1 MSKRSIILSILAGL
15 ILAAA
20 MPKPGIWAAA
30 WFGLVP
36 LLLALRGS
44 RPRDAAVYGLI
55 TGCAYYGIILFWL
68 TIFGYLPWAL
78 VVLKETFWLMLFA
91 VIASWLMPER
101 IGWWGYLAVP
111 AAWTAIQ
118 WARLLGPLGFTWGSL
133 AHTQAD
139 NLPIIQMAST
149 TGPWGIDFLICL
161 FSLALMGT
169 FLAAHERRRFRPAG
183 VIALVIGAV
192 WIGGFAALDSGDSG
206 YRGTK
211 IAIIQG
217 NTPHEINAPPDYSV
231 DSFRTYERL
240 SRRAAEGK
248 PDFIIW
254 PETTIPEDI
263 APDTWGALI
272 SRLARETGTGY
283 IVGGYDASG
292 QSESYN
298 AAHFYD
304 RTGRKLGVYHKVH
317 LVPYGE
323 YVPLRERMPWLKR
336 YGIRDVDVRPGKSH
350 NLVETD
356 IGKLGTII
364 CFESLFPAVARQE
377 VSRGAEALV
386 IITNDAWFL
395 QTQAARHHMMMAKLR
410 AVENRRWVVRAAAT
424 GISAVIDP
432 YGRPQGELPVFTQ
445 GILTGSIARLQS
457 LTPYARFGDWFV
469 FACLAI
475 LAGCLARCKGKHVAE
490 G

>member
-1 MSKRSIILSILAGL
+1 
-15 ILAAA
+15 

-44 RPRDAAVYGLI
+44 RPRNAALYGLI
-55 TGCAYYGIILFWL
+55 TGCVYYGIILHWL
-68 TIFGYLPWAL
+68 TVFGYLPWAL
-78 VVLKETFWLMLFA
+78 VVLKEAFWLALFA
-91 VIASWLMPER
+91 VVASRLMPGM
-101 IGWWGYLAVP
+101 IGWWGYLGIP
-111 AAWTAIQ
+111 AAWTALQ
-118 WARLLGPLGFTWGSL
+118 WARVLGPLGFTWGSL

-139 NLPIIQMAST
+139 NTPIIQIAAL

-161 FSLALMGT
+161 FSLAMMGT
-169 FLAAHERRRFRPAG
+169 YLAARERRRFRPAG
-183 VIALVIGAV
+183 VIALIVGAA
-192 WIGGFAALDSGDSG
+192 WIGGFVMLDNGKSG
-206 YRGTK
+206 YQSVK
-211 IAIIQG
+211 IAIVQG
-217 NTPHEINAPPDYSV
+217 NTPHEINASPDYAVESY
-231 DSFRTYERL
+231 RTYEQL
-240 SRRAAEGK
+240 SRLAAEGK
-248 PDFIIW
+248 PDFIVW

-263 APDTWGALI
+263 TPDTWGGLI
-272 SRLARETGTGY
+272 SRLARETDTGY

-292 QSESYN
+292 RPQSYN
-298 AAHFYD
+298 GAHFYD
-304 RTGRKLGVYHKVH
+304 RQGRKLGVYHKVH

-323 YVPLRERMPWLKR
+323 YVPLRDRMPWLKR
-336 YGIRDVDVRPGKSH
+336 YGIRDVDVRPGESH
-350 NLVETD
+350 DLVQTD

-432 YGRPQGELPVFTQ
+432 YGRPQSQLPIFTQ
-445 GILTGSIARLQS
+445 GILTGTIARLQG
-457 LTPYARFGDWFV
+457 LTPYARFGDWFAFGCMAV
-469 FACLAI
+469 
-475 LAGCLARCKGKHVAE
+475 LAGCLVRCRGKHITE